1 MFENFG
7 NTFRE
12 AKPFFSR
19 RIGLAKNSDGNLIQN
34 DIKLGV
40 RLSGKLDENWRI
52 GVLNIQ
58 TESDE
63 KNEIASNNNSM
74 FAIQRM
80 IGERSEIGAF
90 LVNRESTK
98 DFSFLNPCP
107 TSGMIISGK
116 KDELVPLQSINELK
130 NRLSNQKGI
139 TVQFDQVADT
149 NHFFTNSEDNLKK
162 LLNKYIAKES
172 SLF

>member
-1 MFENFG
+1 M
-7 NTFRE
+7 
-12 AKPFFSR
+12 R
-19 RIGLAKNSDGNLIQN
+19 RP
-34 DIKLGV
+34 
-40 RLSGKLDENWRI
+40 
-52 GVLNIQ
+52 
-58 TESDE
+58 
-63 KNEIASNNNSM
+63 EI
-74 FAIQRM
+74 
-80 IGERSEIGAF
+80 
-90 LVNRESTK
+90 NRFIIISPQPNVY